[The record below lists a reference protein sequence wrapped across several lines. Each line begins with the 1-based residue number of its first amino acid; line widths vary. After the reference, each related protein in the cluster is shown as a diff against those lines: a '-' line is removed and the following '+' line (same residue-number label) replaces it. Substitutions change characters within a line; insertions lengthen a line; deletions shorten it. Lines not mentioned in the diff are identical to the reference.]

1 MKLLDGISHFL
12 GFQRRTDHLTRM
24 YGLHDLTGMV
34 NRVGYKED
42 YVTIDNNEFNL
53 YKTTPELF
61 IVINKF
67 ATMFS
72 NGRFVV
78 KDWKTNKPIENH
90 ELIKLLENPNPLMNR
105 NAWLMDVAVN
115 YCVYGN
121 VFTFMNKADS
131 VLIDYPKTL
140 VNLVA
145 HDLKIKRTGKYW
157 SVTEV
162 NEAIEKYIIETSK
175 DEFTP
180 EQIMHFKGVN
190 PNDPLIGL
198 SPLYP
203 IQSVISNIRG
213 ARGFRNVNITKHGA
227 LGMLS
232 PEKQNEGLVPLG
244 EEDRKAIEK
253 QYATETHGIF
263 DGQNPFKFARIP
275 VKYQHL
281 AYPIKDSMLFEE
293 VTDGFMKIIDN
304 YGLNENIFSKE
315 KGSTFA
321 NFNEGLKSAYQDS
334 IIPFAEKFTFQLNDS
349 LSLVEKGV
357 YVELDYTHIP
367 ALKDDEA
374 IKAQTRK
381 TNIET
386 AEKLIE
392 LGFNEQ
398 AQKIIEEI

>member
-1 MKLLDGISHFL
+1 MRLIDGLSHFL

-24 YGLHDLTGMV
+24 YGLHDLTGMF
-34 NRVGYKED
+34 NNTGYKES

-78 KDWKTNKPIENH
+78 KDWKTNEPIENH

-105 NAWLMDVAVN
+105 NTWLMDIAVN

-121 VFTFMNKADS
+121 VFTYMNKAES
-131 VLIDYPKTL
+131 SLIQYPKTL

-157 SVTEV
+157 SVTEI
-162 NEAIEKYIIETSK
+162 NEAIEKYIIEATK

-232 PEKQNEGLVPLG
+232 PERATEGLVPLG
-244 EEDRKAIEK
+244 EEDRKEIEK

-263 DGQNPFKFARIP
+263 DGQNPFKFSRIP

-321 NFNEGLKSAYQDS
+321 NFNEGLKSAYQDA
-334 IIPFAEKFTFQLNDS
+334 IIPFAEKFCFQLNDS
-349 LSLVEKGV
+349 LELVEKGV

-367 ALKDDEA
+367 ALKQDEA

-381 TNIET
+381 TNVET
-386 AEKLIE
+386 AEKLFQ
-392 LGFNEQ
+392 LGFVNE
-398 AQKIIEEI
+398 ARRVIEEI